1 MPCCSVWAKNGGVFN
16 ELIFLHVHASV
27 LKCIVQG
34 TYDLFN
40 YFVLEAGAHPILKS
54 GISPTPAAVAHAFTR
69 ATVNVTIYFTA
80 IAGKMFEDHSK
91 I

>member
-1 MPCCSVWAKNGGVFN
+1 M
-16 ELIFLHVHASV
+16 
-27 LKCIVQG
+27 LKCIVQV